1 MVANGPGRRRRL
13 VVAPPV
19 ATLSAVLAVVLAVVG
34 GWLLATAGGPA
45 VVSIGVALWWL
56 ALNVLVVGL
65 VSASAWHRRRPVVG
79 GEKVP
84 STVVARAHPLRGR
97 LHAVSLESPD
107 GTAARVLHGFVSL
120 RAADAERL
128 ATRLTELVGAVSAS
142 DPGPVPVLAEVGAV
156 PGAEPTDAD
165 TVSLRRALPLVGA
178 DPGTHAPPPEDPGTP
193 LGSPRHG
200 GGDDPVSDPGPVLPR
215 RARRD

>member
-1 MVANGPGRRRRL
+1 MMADGPERRRRL

-19 ATLSAVLAVVLAVVG
+19 AALSALVAVVLAVVG

-65 VSASAWHRRRPVVG
+65 VSASAWHRSRPVVG

-128 ATRLTELVGAVSAS
+128 AARLTELLGAVPAP
-142 DPGPVPVLAEVGAV
+142 DPGLVPVLVEVGPL
-156 PGAEPTDAD
+156 PGAEPADAD
-165 TVSLRRALPLVGA
+165 TVSLRRALPLVAA
-178 DPGTHAPPPEDPGTP
+178 DPVPDDPAPEDTGTP
-193 LGSPRHG
+193 ATTPRHRG
-200 GGDDPVSDPGPVLPR
+200 DDDPVGDPGPVLPR